1 MNEFVGVTYGT
12 MGKGLH
18 NRSRG
23 DPKAAVTLNSPT
35 QRGWGLTKEA
45 SLEPSAQHARNYHQ
59 APSFIESEQEAWFSL
74 HSHTQKTAPLSGYSS
89 TRLGGGFSNAAEALR
104 FVLQAVQIAAAYGT
118 NMASSTFFLLVLKVC
133 IQSNRFHYGFSQRT
147 LFLSPFLTPSISPA
161 ASSFWPT
168 VFLQTMHFS
177 PSHTFR
183 APPLFTENMQYLSFF
198 CKNIYLLDV
207 CIV

>member
-1 MNEFVGVTYGT
+1 MSLLGLLTGQWV
-12 MGKGLH
+12 KGYIIGAEATQRQLL
-18 NRSRG
+18 
-23 DPKAAVTLNSPT
+23 TLNSPT

-118 NMASSTFFLLVLKVC
+118 NMASSAFFLLVLKVC
-133 IQSNRFHYGFSQRT
+133 IQSNRFHDGFSQHT
-147 LFLSPFLTPSISPA
+147 LFLSPFLTPSTSPA

-168 VFLQTMHFS
+168 AFLQTMHFS

-183 APPLFTENMQYLSFF
+183 APHSSQRTCNICLSFVKIF
-198 CKNIYLLDV
+198 IY
-207 CIV
+207 